1 MRSSIR
7 YFSWFW
13 VAIGL
18 AGCSV
23 GFNFTGGNVPSNL
36 ETLFVDNFSN
46 EAEIVVP
53 YLGQLTTEKLQD
65 RFLTQSRLSLTSGN
79 ADVALSG
86 AITRYTIL
94 PTAISGQDR
103 AEQNRMTIAVKVNF
117 DNNQE
122 PNDSWEQ
129 TFTGYVDF
137 DADLDLSSV
146 EREQI
151 EEILEQITQDI
162 FSKSIGKW

>member
-1 MRSSIR
+1 MRSI
-7 YFSWFW
+7 YFFIPWLGFILLLSS
-13 VAIGL
+13 
-18 AGCSV
+18 CSV
-23 GFNFTGGNVPSNL
+23 AFNFTGGSVDTSL

-86 AITRYTIL
+86 AITRYTVL

-103 AEQNRMTIAVKVNF
+103 AEQNRMTIGVRVNF
-117 DNNQE
+117 ENNQDANE
-122 PNDSWEQ
+122 SWEQ
-129 TFTGYVDF
+129 TFSGYIDF
-137 DADLDLSSV
+137 DADLDLSSI

>member
-1 MRSSIR
+1 MRSKYLFIPLL
-7 YFSWFW
+7 
-13 VAIGL
+13 GL
-18 AGCSV
+18 ILLASSCSV
-23 GFNFTGGNVPSNL
+23 SFNFTGGSVDTSL

-53 YLGQLTTEKLQD
+53 YLGILTTEKLQD

-79 ADVALSG
+79 ADVALGG
-86 AITRYTIL
+86 AITRYTVL

-103 AEQNRMTIAVKVNF
+103 AEQNRMTIAIRVNF
-117 DNNQE
+117 ENNQDANE
-122 PNDSWEQ
+122 SWEQ
-129 TFTGYVDF
+129 TFSSYIDF
-137 DADLDLSSV
+137 DASLDLSSV

-151 EEILEQITQDI
+151 EEILDQITQDI